1 MHTNHLSRSNQ
12 ALLFS
17 IVYHTVP
24 YPETKRVW
32 KCLAITKRPISL
44 PIKGEED
51 KGYLSLTLQQGSII
65 SSLAATL
72 ATEPL
77 TTLLRYT
84 IGVLPM
90 SCDWTVNHQNKMLMH
105 PLIATRCM
113 ASIDRSSAISEKAG
127 SSQLHCLLLLEVLT
141 YVIPTPKQLPE

>member
-1 MHTNHLSRSNQ
+1 MSS
-12 ALLFS
+12 
-17 IVYHTVP
+17 P
-24 YPETKRVW
+24 ME
-32 KCLAITKRPISL
+32 
-44 PIKGEED
+44 GEED

-90 SCDWTVNHQNKMLMH
+90 SCDLTVNRQNKMLMYTL
-105 PLIATRCM
+105 LIATRCV
-113 ASIDRSSAISEKAG
+113 ASIDQSSAISKKNKI
-127 SSQLHCLLLLEVLT
+127 LT
-141 YVIPTPKQLPE
+141 VALPALSISPNICNPNT